1 MNKRIHIFTLYVTI
15 YTRLRITLTT
25 PMPAPLESVYL
36 EGSNPLQ
43 PVDAAPH
50 RAGHNHVT
58 HVLLRFILRELQQL
72 QAYTCALAYC
82 MPRASTRT
90 RTCTHT
96 LM

>member
-1 MNKRIHIFTLYVTI
+1 
-15 YTRLRITLTT
+15 
-25 PMPAPLESVYL
+25 MPAPLESVYL

-72 QAYTCALAYC
+72 QAYTCALLRRGTYAD
-82 MPRASTRT
+82 STE
-90 RTCTHT
+90 TCIHT
-96 LM
+96 TPTLLDLDLGSKEAQFGSRQAM